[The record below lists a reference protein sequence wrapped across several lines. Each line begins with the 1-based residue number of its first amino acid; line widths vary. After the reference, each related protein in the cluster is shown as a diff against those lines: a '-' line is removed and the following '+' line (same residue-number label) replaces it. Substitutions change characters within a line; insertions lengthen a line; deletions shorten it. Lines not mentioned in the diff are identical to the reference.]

1 MSANNSIVLSLCDS
15 LAAYLAGN
23 PVTSFAASIHGPASS
38 LIADEERFEIPG
50 QFVRLPAILVQAESA
65 SATTLQDPVFMVPV
79 RIVIRDGLDA
89 VNSAAHQEHAITVAD
104 VLWDFAALEAWFASS
119 APTLNV
125 SGWSSGSET
134 FQISGRYYET
144 VLAFEFE
151 ASSKTT
157 P

>member
-1 MSANNSIVLSLCDS
+1 
-15 LAAYLAGN
+15 
-23 PVTSFAASIHGPASS
+23 
-38 LIADEERFEIPG
+38 
-50 QFVRLPAILVQAESA
+50 
-65 SATTLQDPVFMVPV
+65 MVPV